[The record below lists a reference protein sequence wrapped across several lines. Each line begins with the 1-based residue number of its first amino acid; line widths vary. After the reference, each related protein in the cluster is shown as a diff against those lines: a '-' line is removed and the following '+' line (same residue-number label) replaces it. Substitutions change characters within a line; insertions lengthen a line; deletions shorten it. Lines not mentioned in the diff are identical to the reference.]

1 MLIPYLLA
9 TRMKQVHKAKGR
21 REERLEGNGAGSC
34 RQRKSLG
41 LREVYSLHAAWES
54 TMAFKWGTKEEFA
67 LAVHIQLGQFWSPFF
82 LGPWGPI
89 SYSRA
94 GGGTW
99 RWCLQEAGLRTIV
112 EPRGGKIWRQGSLGE
127 QRGGVGGSER
137 ARRRGLG
144 SGVAG
149 DGLRQAWRARRGR
162 GP

>member
-1 MLIPYLLA
+1 M
-9 TRMKQVHKAKGR
+9 QVAAGR
-21 REERLEGNGAGSC
+21 G
-34 RQRKSLG
+34 KD
-41 LREVYSLHAAWES
+41 LREVYSLHVAWEG
-54 TMAFKWGTKEEFA
+54 TTAFKRGKEEFA
-67 LAVHIQLGQFWSPFF
+67 LAVHTVGAVWSFF
-82 LGPWGPI
+82 LLGPWGPI

-99 RWCLQEAGLRTIV
+99 RWCLQEAGLRTVV
-112 EPRGGKIWRQGSLGE
+112 EPRGGKIRRQGSHCE
-127 QRGGVGGSER
+127 QRAEPGVGGSER